1 MKKSNLLMLD
11 ENKKKLTG
19 TTNSLNNLSVVNKT
33 PQKIRKEKDLKKY
46 VEFFKDQISQIENIS
61 DPDFSALEIVNDE
74 GLTVS
79 SELQKSD
86 GLTNFQVCNIGYV
99 NKLLQHPAELKKVN
113 LVLAV
118 LPFEDAFTLT
128 QCLSQIPEASNTE
141 TRVALGVYGGPYDPN
156 FDFNKRVLSFLM
168 SKLDF
173 FEYKGD
179 EINGTNV
186 KTLYS
191 TYQKNMK
198 KRH

>member
-99 NKLLQHPAELKKVN
+99 NKLLQHPA
-113 LVLAV
+113 
-118 LPFEDAFTLT
+118 
-128 QCLSQIPEASNTE
+128 
-141 TRVALGVYGGPYDPN
+141 
-156 FDFNKRVLSFLM
+156 
-168 SKLDF
+168 
-173 FEYKGD
+173 
-179 EINGTNV
+179 
-186 KTLYS
+186 
-191 TYQKNMK
+191 
-198 KRH
+198 